1 MEKFASTVSSK
12 EYDLEFTKLLDQ
24 KIVSLKSPVED
35 PDIDQETK
43 LFKCRGTAAF
53 KCHHELGPYHLE
65 VKGEKC
71 DPSYDQWVLIWKLLS
86 CSGAVHAEV
95 IDNSLN
101 DLIKK
106 TKWYLEDDLM
116 IGILM
121 VANSKKVIPFIEDTW
136 YLEESDL
143 LCSVCLRPALRFFC
157 TKTRKCDS
165 CARQNFRRLLDKIH
179 YPTMLDNFHGRM
191 LTIPPGM
198 DAFVF
203 PVNRMSSSRPC
214 PIQYFYKLDKFLKKC
229 VREGIVPGKYFKMP
243 NTVEE

>member
-12 EYDLEFTKLLDQ
+12 EFDLEFTKLLDQ

-136 YLEESDL
+136 YLEENDL
-143 LCSVCLRPALRFFC
+143 LCS
-157 TKTRKCDS
+157 
-165 CARQNFRRLLDKIH
+165 
-179 YPTMLDNFHGRM
+179 
-191 LTIPPGM
+191 
-198 DAFVF
+198 
-203 PVNRMSSSRPC
+203 
-214 PIQYFYKLDKFLKKC
+214 LKNDDQ
-229 VREGIVPGKYFKMP
+229 GSQGGKYTPLVTLIHRIVYVYTKGKPIFISMLHPSGFVVGCYGLMEWITALENYSVDLRDIYFLFYGLKLIYHLSLIMM
-243 NTVEE
+243 NTGLNLLTCRH

>member
-1 MEKFASTVSSK
+1 
-12 EYDLEFTKLLDQ
+12 
-24 KIVSLKSPVED
+24 VED

-106 TKWYLEDDLM
+106 TKWYLVDDLM

-143 LCSVCLRPALRFFC
+143 LCSVCLRPALRFFLYKNKKMRFVC
-157 TKTRKCDS
+157 KTKFLETVRQNPLS
-165 CARQNFRRLLDKIH
+165 HNARQFSWKNADYSARNGCF
-179 YPTMLDNFHGRM
+179 
-191 LTIPPGM
+191 
-198 DAFVF
+198 
-203 PVNRMSSSRPC
+203 
-214 PIQYFYKLDKFLKKC
+214 C
-229 VREGIVPGKYFKMP
+229 VPSKSNVI
-243 NTVEE
+243 